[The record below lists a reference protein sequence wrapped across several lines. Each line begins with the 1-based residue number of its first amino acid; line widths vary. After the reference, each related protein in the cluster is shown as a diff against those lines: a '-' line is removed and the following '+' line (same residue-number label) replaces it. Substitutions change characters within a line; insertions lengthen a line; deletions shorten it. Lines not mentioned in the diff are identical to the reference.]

1 MIIIGHRGARAT
13 RPENTIAALREGSRW
28 ADYVEVDVRISRDR
42 VPVIIHDPT
51 LDRTTNGT
59 GFVREYTLAEL
70 KRLDAG
76 EGEPIPTLAEVL
88 ALDIGECGFVIE
100 LKEGGYEDLVAAL
113 VKEAGR
119 SKVLVVSFDA
129 DCLRR
134 IAPLLP
140 DAGIGYIF
148 RSPGAD
154 PVRVAA
160 SIPASYILLRFIDT
174 TQELI
179 DTSRRAG
186 LKMFVWT
193 LNSEEEF
200 EEASTIGV
208 RGIVTDDPFSARVF
222 FGSLRNARDAEQ
234 TTFDPR

>member
-13 RPENTIAALREGSRW
+13 RPENTITALREGSRW
-28 ADYVEVDVRISRDR
+28 ADYVEIDVRISRDG
-42 VPVIIHDPT
+42 VLVVIHDPT
-51 LDRTTNGT
+51 LERTTDGS
-59 GFVREYTLAEL
+59 GFVRDYTLAEL
-70 KRLDAG
+70 KALDAG

-88 ALDIGECGFVIE
+88 ALDLGECGLVIE
-100 LKEGGYEDLVAAL
+100 LKEGGYEDQVAAL
-113 VKEAGR
+113 VKEAGL
-119 SKVLVVSFDA
+119 SKVLVASFDA
-129 DCLRR
+129 DCLHR

-174 TQELI
+174 TQEQI

-186 LKMFVWT
+186 LKTFAWT
-193 LNSEEEF
+193 LNSEEVF
-200 EEASTIGV
+200 EEASKIGV
-208 RGIVTDDPFSARVF
+208 DGIVTDDPHSARAF
-222 FGSLRNARDAEQ
+222 FGSLRNARDTEQ
-234 TTFDPR
+234 A

>member
-28 ADYVEVDVRISRDR
+28 ADYVEVDVRISRDG
-42 VPVIIHDPT
+42 VLVVIHDPT
-51 LDRTTNGT
+51 LDRRTNGT
-59 GFVREYTLAEL
+59 GFVRECTLAEL
-70 KRLDAG
+70 KRLNAG

-88 ALDIGECGFVIE
+88 ALDLGECGLVIE
-100 LKEGGYEDLVAAL
+100 LKEGGYEDQVAAL
-113 VKEAGR
+113 VKEAGL

-160 SIPASYILLRFIDT
+160 TIPASYILLRFIDVT
-174 TQELI
+174 EELVGA
-179 DTSRRAG
+179 AG
-186 LKMFVWT
+186 SANLRTFLWT

-208 RGIVTDDPFSARVF
+208 DGIVTDDPSSARAF
-222 FGSLRNARDAEQ
+222 FGPYRNTRDTEQ
-234 TTFDPR
+234 A

>member
-28 ADYVEVDVRISRDR
+28 ADYVEVDVRISRDS
-42 VPVIIHDPT
+42 VPVVIHDPT

-59 GFVREYTLAEL
+59 GFVRDYTLPEL

-88 ALDIGECGFVIE
+88 ALDTGGCGLVIE
-100 LKEGGYEDLVAAL
+100 LKEGGYEDQVAGM
-113 VKEAGR
+113 VREAGLSR
-119 SKVLVVSFDA
+119 LLIASFDA

-154 PVRVAA
+154 PVRVAEA
-160 SIPASYILLRFIDT
+160 IPASYILPQFMDVTEERMDSAVNA
-174 TQELI
+174 
-179 DTSRRAG
+179 D
-186 LKMFVWT
+186 LKVIAWT

-200 EEASTIGV
+200 EKASKIGV
-208 RGIVTDDPFSARVF
+208 YGVVTDDPHSARAF
-222 FGSLRNARDAEQ
+222 FGSFRSAGDAEEEPS
-234 TTFDPR
+234 DL

>member
-1 MIIIGHRGARAT
+1 MLIIGHRGARAT
-13 RPENTIAALREGSRW
+13 RPENTIAAILEGSRW
-28 ADYVEVDVRISRDR
+28 ADYVEVDVRISHDG
-42 VPVIIHDPT
+42 VLVVIHDPT
-51 LDRTTNGT
+51 LDRRTNGT
-59 GFVREYTLAEL
+59 GCVREYTLAEL

-88 ALDIGECGFVIE
+88 ALDLGECGLVIE
-100 LKEGGYEDLVAAL
+100 LKERGYEDLVAAMIRD
-113 VKEAGR
+113 AGL

-148 RSPGAD
+148 HSPGAD
-154 PVRVAA
+154 PIRVAA
-160 SIPASYILLRFIDT
+160 SIPAPYILLRFIDVT
-174 TQELI
+174 EGLI
-179 DTSRRAG
+179 GAAG
-186 LKMFVWT
+186 KGDLKMIVWT

-208 RGIVTDDPFSARVF
+208 RGIVTDDPSSARAF
-222 FGSLRNARDAEQ
+222 FGPYRNARDAEQ
-234 TTFDPR
+234 TSLDS